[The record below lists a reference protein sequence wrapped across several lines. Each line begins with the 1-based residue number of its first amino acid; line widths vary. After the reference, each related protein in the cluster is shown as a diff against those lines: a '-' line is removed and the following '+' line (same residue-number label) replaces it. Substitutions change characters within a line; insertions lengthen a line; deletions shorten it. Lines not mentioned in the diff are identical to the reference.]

1 MVAVAIAQAALLAI
15 RWAFSLCSYRKVVVM
30 CWMWLFLAI
39 VLEVAATVFLK
50 LSDGFS
56 RWLPTTAMAVLY
68 ALSFIPMA
76 LALRRM
82 DVAIAYAVWS
92 AVGTAL
98 ITMVGMVVFH
108 ESVTL
113 TKMGAIAMIVV
124 GVVVLN
130 IAGRERISGEL
141 ARNERPDV
149 VENARK

>member
-1 MVAVAIAQAALLAI
+1 
-15 RWAFSLCSYRKVVVM
+15 M

-76 LALRRM
+76 LALKRM

-98 ITMVGMVVFH
+98 ITMIGMVVFH

-130 IAGRERISGEL
+130 VAGRERISGEL

>member
-1 MVAVAIAQAALLAI
+1 
-15 RWAFSLCSYRKVVVM
+15 M

-39 VLEVAATVFLK
+39 VLEVAATVLLK

-56 RWLPTTAMAVLY
+56 RWVPTAVMAVLY

-98 ITMVGMVVFH
+98 ITMIGMVVFH
-108 ESVTL
+108 ESVTP
-113 TKMGAIAMIVV
+113 TKMGAIALIVV

-130 IAGRERISGEL
+130 VAGRERAGDEL
-141 ARNERPDV
+141 ARNSRPDV

>member
-1 MVAVAIAQAALLAI
+1 
-15 RWAFSLCSYRKVVVM
+15 
-30 CWMWLFLAI
+30 MWLFLAI
-39 VLEVAATVFLK
+39 VLEVAATVLLK

-56 RWLPTTAMAVLY
+56 RWVPTAVMAVLY

-98 ITMVGMVVFH
+98 ITMIGMVVFH
-108 ESVTL
+108 ESVTP

-130 IAGRERISGEL
+130 VAGRERAGDEL
-141 ARNERPDV
+141 ARNSRPDV

>member
-1 MVAVAIAQAALLAI
+1 
-15 RWAFSLCSYRKVVVM
+15 M

-39 VLEVAATVFLK
+39 VLEVAATVLLK

-56 RWLPTTAMAVLY
+56 RWVPTAVMAVLY

-98 ITMVGMVVFH
+98 ITMIGMVVFH
-108 ESVTL
+108 ESVTPA
-113 TKMGAIAMIVV
+113 KMGAIALIVV

-130 IAGRERISGEL
+130 VAGRERAGDEL
-141 ARNERPDV
+141 ARNSRPDV

>member
-1 MVAVAIAQAALLAI
+1 
-15 RWAFSLCSYRKVVVM
+15 M

-39 VLEVAATVFLK
+39 VLEVAATVLLK

-56 RWLPTTAMAVLY
+56 RWVPTAVMAVLY

-98 ITMVGMVVFH
+98 ITMIGMVVFH
-108 ESVTL
+108 ESVTPA
-113 TKMGAIAMIVV
+113 KMGAIAMIVV

-130 IAGRERISGEL
+130 VAGRERAGDEL
-141 ARNERPDV
+141 ARNSRPDV

>member
-1 MVAVAIAQAALLAI
+1 
-15 RWAFSLCSYRKVVVM
+15 M

-39 VLEVAATVFLK
+39 VLEVAATVLLK

-56 RWLPTTAMAVLY
+56 RWVPTAVMAVLY

-98 ITMVGMVVFH
+98 ITMIGMVVFH
-108 ESVTL
+108 ESVTP
-113 TKMGAIAMIVV
+113 TKMGAIAMIVA

-130 IAGRERISGEL
+130 VAGRERAGDEL
-141 ARNERPDV
+141 ARNSRPDV

>member
-1 MVAVAIAQAALLAI
+1 
-15 RWAFSLCSYRKVVVM
+15 M

>member
-1 MVAVAIAQAALLAI
+1 
-15 RWAFSLCSYRKVVVM
+15 M

-108 ESVTL
+108 ESVTP